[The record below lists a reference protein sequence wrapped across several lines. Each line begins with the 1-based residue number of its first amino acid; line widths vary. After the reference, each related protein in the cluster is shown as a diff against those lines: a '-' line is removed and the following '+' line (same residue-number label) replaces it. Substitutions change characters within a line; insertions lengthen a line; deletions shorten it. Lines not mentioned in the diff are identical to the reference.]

1 MTNKRDEFFALIET
15 SNNAHDQYIAK
26 RRALEKAVWE
36 ALEKNDPQPG
46 EAWLV
51 LLPWNRCP
59 VGVGG
64 KRRARFVLL
73 PWYRSLK
80 GVIPAIKT
88 STGWI
93 TDPAYLREPD
103 ADGGYLPES
112 AVIPIRR
119 AAEAPAP
126 GDTE

>member
-1 MTNKRDEFFALIET
+1 MTTSRDELFALIEP
-15 SNNAHDQYIAK
+15 SDKPRDQYIAK

-36 ALEKNDPQPG
+36 AIEKNDPQPG

-51 LLPWNRCP
+51 LVPWRI
-59 VGVGG
+59 
-64 KRRARFVLL
+64 
-73 PWYRSLK
+73 SMK

-88 STGWI
+88 ATAWM

-112 AVIPIRR
+112 TVLPLERVI
-119 AAEAPAP
+119 EAPAA

>member
-1 MTNKRDEFFALIET
+1 MTDKRDEFFALIET
-15 SNNAHDQYIAK
+15 SDNAHDQYIAK

-36 ALEKNDPQPG
+36 AIEKNDPQPG

-51 LLPWNRCP
+51 LLPWRI
-59 VGVGG
+59 
-64 KRRARFVLL
+64 
-73 PWYRSLK
+73 SMK

-88 STGWI
+88 ATAWM

-112 AVIPIRR
+112 AALPLERL
-119 AAEAPAP
+119 AEEPNVP

>member
-15 SNNAHDQYIAK
+15 SDKAHDQYIAK

-51 LLPWNRCP
+51 LLPWNR
-59 VGVGG
+59 
-64 KRRARFVLL
+64 
-73 PWYRSLK
+73 SLK

-88 STGWI
+88 ATAWM

-112 AVIPIRR
+112 AVIPLGRLG
-119 AAEAPAP
+119 EASPIE
-126 GDTE
+126 GEEE

>member
-1 MTNKRDEFFALIET
+1 MTDKRDEFFALIET
-15 SNNAHDQYIAK
+15 SDKAHDQYIAK

-51 LLPWNRCP
+51 LLPWS
-59 VGVGG
+59 
-64 KRRARFVLL
+64 
-73 PWYRSLK
+73 RSLK

-88 STGWI
+88 AAAWM

-112 AVIPIRR
+112 AVIPLERLKV
-119 AAEAPAP
+119 AL
-126 GDTE
+126 

>member
-1 MTNKRDEFFALIET
+1 MTCPHTLDA
-15 SNNAHDQYIAK
+15 AK
-26 RRALEKAVWE
+26 RIHDRYDRAQIARHRLMVPRQWE

-51 LLPWNRCP
+51 LLPWNR
-59 VGVGG
+59 
-64 KRRARFVLL
+64 
-73 PWYRSLK
+73 SLK

-88 STGWI
+88 ATAWM

-112 AVIPIRR
+112 AVIPLERVV
-119 AAEAPAP
+119 EAPAT